1 MIKKRRGTYIQWNV
15 TQPKKKNKIKPFAA
29 VQTDLEIVTMS
40 EVSQTQKDK
49 YPGITYM

>member
-1 MIKKRRGTYIQWNV
+1 MWYIYTVECNSA
-15 TQPKKKNKIKPFAA
+15 KKKNKIRPFAA